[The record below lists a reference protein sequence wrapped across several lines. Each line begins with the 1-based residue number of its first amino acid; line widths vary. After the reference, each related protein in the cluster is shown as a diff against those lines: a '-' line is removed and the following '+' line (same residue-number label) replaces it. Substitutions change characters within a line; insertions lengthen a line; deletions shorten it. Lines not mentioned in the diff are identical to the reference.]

1 MFLTIFLG
9 TVIGEKMEF
18 CVGEDE
24 RRDGRPKLRHLF
36 AFLEALHAQ
45 TDPLVTNVD
54 RHPFALWLD
63 RLPQHPALGVLEEDS
78 VLRVQRIEPT
88 PPPPVP
94 EELDGWIANPLIA
107 HAAPA
112 LVPTKPD
119 TPAFADNPLRVDAL
133 ERLRLSWQEWA
144 PVAKVEEEVNQLYG
158 ALFNERA
165 VLERD
170 SERYEMVFGDGL
182 LEWGEVR
189 HPVLLRRLEIVF
201 DAANREIC
209 LTVSDRPVEAYLD
222 PILNE
227 GNASFVAKVLRQVEE
242 NVELDPLNREVAT
255 PFLQGLVQELDVKG
269 TFGDGPIDPAVPR
282 IRLAPVVFRRI
293 RRVGTGAS
301 IREVLED
308 LEKEE
313 AEDPTWWESAPEGLL
328 RILGIETRKSEIGE
342 PKEPSGSYPED
353 DERAYFTKPANAEQ
367 YRIVRRLEESGA
379 VLVQGPPGTGKT
391 HTIANLIGHLLAEG
405 KSVLVTSHTSKAL
418 NVLRDKVV
426 EPLRPLCVSVLESDR
441 ANRAQLEEAISG
453 ITNRVHADV
462 GEGLFSENSLRE
474 SRQAAMKEVVASRE
488 ALRRARASEYDPI
501 VLDGESIAPEEAGRQ
516 IAGGRGTLD
525 WIPGE
530 LVADAPL
537 PLSPEELRFLY
548 ATNRDLTPQE
558 EANSPDRAVDL
569 TGFPAPAAFQS
580 SVEDVEAGRRADLSI
595 PPALFAP
602 SVVPTEAN
610 VDAAESRVEDA
621 LAHLAGDVWKRGIVD
636 DAARGH
642 SDLWRDLANEAEQLS
657 AYAKSSAS
665 HLLRLAPVWEE
676 GIDKAE
682 AVKACSE
689 IEAFLR
695 NGGSLSFFTLLAHG
709 DWKRVQASLRV
720 GGETPKTADQF
731 AVGREILQLERRRAE
746 LVRVWDGLMAPIHG
760 PLLRDE
766 AAPESTARSFVP
778 DIRACVVWQEEY
790 ADQAEEAV
798 AACGLV
804 YAAAVQSVPVPAS
817 STAELDRNIAAFRE
831 IVLPALRKLGGR
843 LRLEALERTLAS
855 WMAKGRVLHAEH
867 PSVPLVGE
875 LLNALESRDPVRYA
889 SAYAALDAVGGKHG
903 LVARRRELLARL
915 AALAPGWAARI
926 RDREP
931 GFDGYDAPQ
940 NAALAWRW
948 LRLDREVR
956 RRAEVSVGDLSAR
969 LTRARERVQ
978 VLTADLV
985 EKMAWGRV
993 TDRMTLKTRQSLAG
1007 YLQLNKKIGKGT
1019 GKRAP
1024 RLMAEA
1030 RKAMIECQS
1039 AVPVWIMPLSR
1050 VTESF
1055 DLRRTRFDVL
1065 IVDEAS
1071 QLDVYGLLAMYI
1083 AKEIVIVG
1091 DHEQVSPLAV
1101 GQNLDGVDALID
1113 AFLEGVPNNRLYDG
1127 RQSVYALAQQS
1138 FDAIG
1143 LREHFRCVAPIIA
1156 YSNGLSYRG
1165 EIIPLRESAN
1175 VRTRPFVVPY
1185 RVGGATYAN
1194 YTNEV
1199 EAQTLVA
1206 LLKACLEQP
1215 EYAGLT
1221 FGAINL
1227 LGDNEGPQVRRI
1239 LSLALTHIGETEL
1252 EARRFRCGN
1261 SAQFQGDERDV
1272 MFLSLVDGPSP
1283 KEGPLSLRAFGANDL
1298 FKQRYNVAASRARD
1312 QMWVLHSMDPETDLK
1327 VGDIRRGLI
1336 EFARD
1341 PEAAARQYEEK
1352 KGRTESEFERRV
1364 LERLCR
1370 AGYRVTP
1377 QYKVGAFRLDF
1388 VVEGDEGR
1396 AALECD
1402 GEAFHTLTDLPADME
1417 RQATLE
1423 RLGWRFVR
1431 LRGSEFFRDEETSM
1445 SRVFADLQS
1454 LRITP
1459 NPVQSQA
1466 RDEDTELLDRIKRRA
1481 GIWLSEWRGEEN
1493 SEN

>member
-1 MFLTIFLG
+1 MGFT
-9 TVIGEKMEF
+9 
-18 CVGEDE
+18 VGEDE
-24 RRDGRPKLRHLF
+24 RRDARPKLRRLF
-36 AFLEALHAQ
+36 GFLQALHAQ
-45 TDPLVTNVD
+45 TDPLVTDVD
-54 RHPFALWLD
+54 RHPFTRWLND
-63 RLPQHPALGVLEEDS
+63 LPQHPALGVSEEDC

-94 EELDGWIANPLIA
+94 EELDGWVVSPLIA
-107 HAAPA
+107 QAAPVLIPA
-112 LVPTKPD
+112 KPGE
-119 TPAFADNPLRVDAL
+119 PLFEEDAHRVDAL
-133 ERLRLSWQEWA
+133 ERLRLAWQDWS
-144 PVAKVEEEVNQLYG
+144 PVAKVEEEVNRLYG

-170 SERYEMVFGDGL
+170 PERYELVFGDGL
-182 LEWGEVR
+182 LEWGGIR

-209 LTVSDRPVEAYLD
+209 LTPSDRPVEAYLD
-222 PILNE
+222 PILNDD
-227 GNASFVAKVLRQVEE
+227 NATFVAKVRRQVEE
-242 NVELDPLNREVAT
+242 NVELDPLDEEVAV

-269 TFGDGPIDPAVPR
+269 AFGEGPSDPAAPR
-282 IRLAPVVFRRI
+282 IRLAPVIFRRL

-308 LEKEE
+308 LEREE

-328 RILGIETRKSEIGE
+328 RVLGIETREAEKRE
-342 PKEPSGSYPED
+342 PKEPSGGHPED
-353 DERAYFTKPANAEQ
+353 DERAFFTKSANAEQ
-367 YRIVRRLEESGA
+367 YRIVRRLEEGGA

-453 ITNRVHADV
+453 ITNRVHADE
-462 GEGLFSENSLRE
+462 GGLFAEEALRE
-474 SRQAAMKEVVASRE
+474 SRQAAIGEVAASRE

-501 VLDGESIAPEEAGRQ
+501 VLDGESVTPEEAGRQ
-516 IAGGRGTLD
+516 IAAGRGTLD

-548 ATNRDLTPQE
+548 ATNRDLTSE
-558 EANSPDRAVDL
+558 EERNSPDRAVDIA
-569 TGFPAPAAFQS
+569 GFPTPAAFQA
-580 SVEDVEAGRRADLSI
+580 SVEEAEAGRRADLSI
-595 PPALFAP
+595 PQALLAP
-602 SVVPTEAN
+602 GVVPTEAN
-610 VDAAESRVEDA
+610 VEIAEKGVEDA
-621 LAHLAGDVWKRGIVD
+621 LACLAGDPWKRGIVD

-642 SDLWRDLANEAEQLS
+642 ASVWRDLADEAERLS
-657 AYAKSSAS
+657 ADVKNSAT
-665 HLLRLAPVWEE
+665 HLLRMAPVWEG
-676 GIDKAE
+676 GINRAE
-682 AVKACSE
+682 AAKDCAE

-695 NGGSLSFFTLLAHG
+695 DGGSLSFFTLLAHG

-720 GGETPKTADQF
+720 GGEVPKTADQF
-731 AVGREILQLERRRAE
+731 AAGREVLQLERRRAE
-746 LVRVWDGLMAPIHG
+746 LVRVWDGLMAPVGG

-766 AAPESTARSFVP
+766 AVPESTARPFVP
-778 DIRACVVWQEEY
+778 DLRACLLWQSEY
-790 ADQAEEAV
+790 ADRAEATI
-798 AACGLV
+798 AACGLD

-817 STAELDRNIAAFRE
+817 PTAELDRNIAALRE
-831 IVLPALRKLGGR
+831 VVLPALRKLGGK
-843 LRLEALERTLAS
+843 LRLEAAEATLAS
-855 WMAKGRVLHAEH
+855 WTERGRVLHAAH
-867 PSVPLVGE
+867 PAVPLVGE
-875 LLNALESRDPVRYA
+875 LLEAMNGRDPVRYA
-889 SAYAALDAVGGKHG
+889 TAYAALDAVGDKHG
-903 LVARRRELLARL
+903 SVVRRRELLARL

-926 RDREP
+926 RDRES
-931 GFDGYDAPQ
+931 GFDGYDAPE

-956 RRAEVSVGDLSAR
+956 GRAEVSVGDLSAR
-969 LTRARERVQ
+969 LTRARERART
-978 VLTADLV
+978 LTADLV

-993 TDRMTLKTRQSLAG
+993 TERMTLKTRQSLAG
-1007 YLQLNKKIGKGT
+1007 YLQLNRKIGKGT

-1030 RKAMIECQS
+1030 RQAMIECQS

-1050 VTESF
+1050 VMESF

-1101 GQNLDGVDALID
+1101 GQNLEGVDALID
-1113 AFLEGVPNNRLYDG
+1113 AFLEGIPNNRLYDG
-1127 RQSVYALAQQS
+1127 RQSVYSLAQQS
-1138 FDAIG
+1138 FDAIA

-1156 YSNGLSYRG
+1156 YSNGLVYRG
-1165 EIIPLRESAN
+1165 EIIPLRES
-1175 VRTRPFVVPY
+1175 VGVPTRPFVVPY
-1185 RVGGATYAN
+1185 RVAGATYAN
-1194 YTNEV
+1194 YTNEA

-1206 LLKACLEQP
+1206 LMKACMEQP

-1227 LGDNEGPQVRRI
+1227 VGDDEGPQTRRV
-1239 LSLALTHIGETEL
+1239 LSLALVHIGEAEL

-1327 VGDIRRGLI
+1327 AGDIRRGLI

-1352 KGRTESEFERRV
+1352 KGPTESEFERRV

-1388 VVEGDEGR
+1388 VVEGEKGR

-1402 GEAFHTLTDLPADME
+1402 GEAFHTLADLPADME

-1431 LRGSEFFRDEETSM
+1431 LRGSEFFRDEESAM
-1445 SRVFADLQS
+1445 RRVFADLQTLGIVPDS
-1454 LRITP
+1454 TGERVLP
-1459 NPVQSQA
+1459 EE
-1466 RDEDTELLDRIKRRA
+1466 DELFARIKRRA
-1481 GIWLSEWRGEEN
+1481 GSLLSEWHDGN
-1493 SEN
+1493 